1 MDQPAALEGKR
12 ILLGVS
18 GSIAA
23 YKAVDILRR
32 LQEHGADVRVVLTA
46 NAERFVP
53 RLTFETLSG
62 HPVPDP
68 GFEGWKPA
76 GIGHIEVT
84 EGIDAALVAPAT
96 ANIIGKTASG
106 IADDT
111 LTSALIALD
120 CPLVFAPAMNDRM
133 YRNPVV
139 QENRA
144 RLKARGAAF
153 VEPGTGSLACGT
165 VGQGRLAD
173 TELIIRAVT
182 GCFPARSLEGTTVLV
197 TAGPTREA
205 LDAVRFISNPS
216 TGKMGFAIAAA
227 ARKRGARVILVAG
240 PTETV
245 PPFGPDFVRI
255 TSAADLYKAVVER
268 ASQADIV
275 IMAAA
280 VSDFK
285 PSNPSDRKVKKQD
298 APTVIHLERTEDIL
312 SRLGSM
318 PGKRMLVG
326 FAAETDD
333 VVANARK
340 KLNEKNLDMIVANDL
355 LQKGAG
361 FASDTNSVVILLK
374 SGEIVELPVM
384 SKAEIAERIVD
395 KVIEV
400 RKK

>member
-1 MDQPAALEGKR
+1 VGRPSAMEGKR

-32 LQEHGADVRVVLTA
+32 LQEHGTDVRVVLTA

-68 GFEGWKPA
+68 GFEGWNPA
-76 GIGHIEVT
+76 GIGHIEAT

-96 ANIIGKTASG
+96 ANIIGKTAAG

-133 YRNPVV
+133 YRNPAV
-139 QENRA
+139 QENIA

-173 TELIIRAVT
+173 TELIVRAVAS
-182 GCFPARSLEGTTVLV
+182 CLPAPELAGTTVLV

-216 TGKMGFAIAAA
+216 TGKMGFAIATA
-227 ARKRGARVILVAG
+227 ARKRGANVILVAG
-240 PTETV
+240 PTQTV
-245 PPFGPDFVRI
+245 PPSGVDFVRV
-255 TSAADLYKAVVER
+255 TSAADMYKAVMAR
-268 ASQADIV
+268 AAQADIV

-280 VSDFK
+280 VSDFT
-285 PSNPSDRKVKKQD
+285 PSAPAERKIKKQE

-312 SRLGSM
+312 SHLGSL

-333 VVANARK
+333 VVVNARK
-340 KLNEKNLDMIVANDL
+340 KLKEKNLDMIVANDL
-355 LQKGAG
+355 LQQGAG
-361 FASDTNSVVILLK
+361 FASDTNSVVMLLK
-374 SGEIVELPVM
+374 SGESVELPLM
-384 SKAEIAERIVD
+384 SKAEIGERIID
-395 KVIEV
+395 EVIKV

>member
-1 MDQPAALEGKR
+1 VDRPSALEGKR

-32 LQEHGADVRVVLTA
+32 LQEQGADVRVVLTA

-62 HPVPDP
+62 HPVPDAE
-68 GFEGWKPA
+68 FQGWNPA

-84 EGIDAALVAPAT
+84 DAVDVALVAPAT
-96 ANIIGKTASG
+96 ANVIGKAASG
-106 IADDT
+106 IADDS

-120 CPLVFAPAMNDRM
+120 CPLLLAPAMNERM

-139 QENRA
+139 QENIA
-144 RLKARGAAF
+144 RLKARGVAF

-173 TELIIRAVT
+173 TELIVAAV
-182 GCFPARSLEGTTVLV
+182 ARCLTAPDLEGTTVLI

-205 LDAVRFISNPS
+205 IDAVRFISNPS
-216 TGKMGFAIAAA
+216 TGKMGFALAAA
-227 ARKRGARVILVAG
+227 ARSRGARVILVAG
-240 PTETV
+240 PTETI
-245 PPFGPDFVRI
+245 PPPGVELVRVI
-255 TSAADLYKAVVER
+255 SAADMYTAVMER
-268 ASQADIV
+268 ADQAQIM

-285 PSNPSDRKVKKQD
+285 PSDPVERKIKKQE

-312 SRLGSM
+312 SRLGSL
-318 PGKRMLVG
+318 PGGRILVG
-326 FAAETDD
+326 FAAETDN
-333 VVANARK
+333 VVENARK
-340 KLNEKNLDMIVANDL
+340 KLNEKNLDMIVANDV

-361 FASDTNSVVILLK
+361 FASDTNSVVILSR
-374 SGEIVELPVM
+374 SGEAVELPVM
-384 SKAEIAERIVD
+384 SKAMIAGRIID
-395 KVIEV
+395 KIVEV